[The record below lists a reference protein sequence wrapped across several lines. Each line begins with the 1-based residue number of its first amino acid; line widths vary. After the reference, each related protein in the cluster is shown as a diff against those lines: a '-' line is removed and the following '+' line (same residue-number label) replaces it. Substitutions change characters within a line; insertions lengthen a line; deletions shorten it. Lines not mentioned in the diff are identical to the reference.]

1 MKKYQIGIFDY
12 ISKIDQKDQM
22 VVEKRWFRTK
32 QGAYFQSNLTS
43 KDIFRN
49 FVVRFTG
56 NGSTQNRSSP
66 SKIRKR
72 DELRD
77 DDKACL

>member
-1 MKKYQIGIFDY
+1 MKKYQIGIFDH

-49 FVVRFTG
+49 FVVRFGG
-56 NGSTQNRSSP
+56 NGSTQHCSS
-66 SKIRKR
+66 RG
-72 DELRD
+72 
-77 DDKACL
+77 

>member
-1 MKKYQIGIFDY
+1 MCRK
-12 ISKIDQKDQM
+12 
-22 VVEKRWFRTK
+22 WFRPQ

-66 SKIRKR
+66 QKIRKR
-72 DELRD
+72 DELRA